1 MCLTININIHTNRN
15 RYPGTENLGHLAF
28 RRKPVTFNKDMLVY
42 KRLICIGDGGIHI
55 TPMRHK
61 LIEFAQGIAIQ
72 KAEDFGYKEDYYSTL
87 DVIEQGIHSSECK
100 YNDDTTIK
108 HYAVIPAGT
117 EFYFGISQDFVSKKL
132 IIFET
137 QEDYEKYEK
146 THEVWRNE
154 AVYWYFIGI
163 KNGLSEKEA
172 LDRAKNSVW

>member
-1 MCLTININIHTNRN
+1 MCLTININVHTNR
-15 RYPGTENLGHLAF
+15 YPCTENFGHLAL
-28 RRKPVTFNKDMLVY
+28 RRKPVTFDKDMLVY
-42 KRLICIGDGGIHI
+42 KRLSHIGYGGIYL

-61 LIEFAQGIAIQ
+61 LIEFAQGTATQ
-72 KAEDFGYKEDYYSTL
+72 KEEDFGYQQDYYSYA
-87 DVIEQGIHSSECK
+87 DVIEQGIHSSERK
-100 YNDDTTIK
+100 FNNAGTIK

-117 EFYFGISQDFVSKKL
+117 EFYFGLSQDFVSKKL